1 MLENNA
7 LGQNRQNVS
16 PALIEMT
23 LAYLHD
29 NVGLQCPPYF
39 RVSAMKPTPVCLV
52 EFHTFSLLNDFCN
65 LHTLCTL
72 I

>member
-1 MLENNA
+1 LGEIRLGEMGLGEMG
-7 LGQNRQNVS
+7 LGEMGQN
-16 PALIEMT
+16 P
-23 LAYLHD
+23 
-29 NVGLQCPPYF
+29 
-39 RVSAMKPTPVCLV
+39 AMKPTPVCLV